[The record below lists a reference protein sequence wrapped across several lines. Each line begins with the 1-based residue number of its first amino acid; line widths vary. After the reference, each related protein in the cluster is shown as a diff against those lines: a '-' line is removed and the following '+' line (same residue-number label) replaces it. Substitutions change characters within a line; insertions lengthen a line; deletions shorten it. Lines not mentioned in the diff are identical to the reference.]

1 MSEVKSPEALLQEQL
16 TAEQNKTK
24 QLETE
29 RNQERDARG
38 KAEQATRDANTAKEK
53 AAQELATEREAH
65 TATKAELADANKLVD
80 QLTEQLS
87 TPDDSPQ
94 APTATLG
101 SGKDAKTYRFT
112 VPQFHLAGF
121 GKVVAADVKH
131 NSDVLKALV
140 KAGSKVIELV
150 SGK

>member
-1 MSEVKSPEALLQEQL
+1 VSEVKSPEALLQDLL

-38 KAEQATRDANTAKEK
+38 KAEQTAREANTAKEK

-65 TATKAELADANKLVD
+65 TATKAELTDANTLVD
-80 QLTEQLS
+80 QLTAKLS
-87 TPDDSPQ
+87 EPSEAPKV
-94 APTATLG
+94 PTATLG
-101 SGKDAKTYRFT
+101 SGKDAVTYRLV
-112 VPQFHLAGF
+112 VPQFYLEGF
-121 GKVVAADVKH
+121 GKVRAADVKN

-140 KAGSKVIELV
+140 KVGSAVLEQVPAK
-150 SGK
+150 